1 MFERSSCIE
10 GSANQGDNLN
20 QIGSAL
26 QNFEW
31 ENGFDRAESA
41 SLQTVSLMY

>member
-1 MFERSSCIE
+1 MFDRSSCIE

-20 QIGSAL
+20 QIGSTL

-31 ENGFDRAESA
+31 ENGFDRAEPS
-41 SLQTVSLMY
+41 SLQTVSYIH